1 MLTFSGQNQHRLAV
15 EPGGE
20 IASDQE
26 SQFTS
31 SSILKNH
38 FNPIIVYGVLI
49 YQEWPTANN
58 PSGIDKPLMWKAVDL
73 KTGTTLWE
81 KQRGITNSED
91 IIWGQIQKFHTI
103 QEYGSFAT
111 FWSSGSGGMLY
122 VYDAFTGDHMA
133 NVTNAP
139 AAPMLGTRT
148 GLVRFLGLQYSWA
161 AYYDTTPT
169 VAT

>member
-1 MLTFSGQNQHRLAV
+1 
-15 EPGGE
+15 
-20 IASDQE
+20 
-26 SQFTS
+26 
-31 SSILKNH
+31 
-38 FNPIIVYGVLI
+38 
-49 YQEWPTANN
+49 
-58 PSGIDKPLMWKAVDL
+58 MWKAVDL

-148 GLVRFLGLQYSWA
+148 GIVDSWDYNTLGSILR
-161 AYYDTTPT
+161 YYVDGGNLTCWNSSRLFTNGASGKLT
-169 VAT
+169 GQMESNGQST